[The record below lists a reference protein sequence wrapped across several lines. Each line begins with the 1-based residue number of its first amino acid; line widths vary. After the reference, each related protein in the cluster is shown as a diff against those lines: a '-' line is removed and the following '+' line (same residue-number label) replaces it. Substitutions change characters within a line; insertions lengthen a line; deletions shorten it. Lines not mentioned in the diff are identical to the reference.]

1 MPVVAFSSEQL
12 KGRRVYLLLE
22 IDFGTFGHFRLSTEP
37 LTVPGTGGGQFD
49 GGLDGLTFT
58 DSVDLFSTSES
69 NRSVSVVA
77 FLPVDVSAL
86 VARGFDP
93 SRATASLSQWVD
105 GTNYED
111 RRRVL
116 SSLELR
122 APQYGESYEPF
133 RFSIRSNLYDDGS
146 VIPPID
152 ATINLS
158 TFPYAESWQLG
169 HPYPWVFGTPGKT
182 QNPITGLFGYNYDSV
197 AYAVDIGAG
206 GSQFFLVAG
215 HEMTPNTT
223 ARVVVKGGGYTT
235 INEQTVQTISD
246 GLGRRVSVV
255 PAGVLGGHPDF
266 ADGVEYLCTFSTGGG
281 ILNDQQT
288 EPRRGMGE
296 IIEYLLDYAPRISM
310 DRGRTRTAIER
321 LNSYNLDAVITEPVE
336 VWRWIRSNLLPF
348 APVSMTTGPDGMYP
362 IVWDKDYLEAD
373 AVATVDAVHDQWERT
388 SPVTVEHLDGEPRND
403 FAISYGLRM
412 EDGKMRHRATLSG
425 ADKESN
431 AYARTSYQRYGKR
444 TKPEEEAISL
454 YQTSDVDAVMQWWS
468 RIYGFPIRS
477 VEYTAP
483 IEWGWLEAGAS
494 IVFSDS
500 RLNVSDQMAIVQA
513 IEWSEEQIIGLR
525 LVWVEDLPR
534 DDRAI

>member
-1 MPVVAFSSEQL
+1 
-12 KGRRVYLLLE
+12 
-22 IDFGTFGHFRLSTEP
+22 
-37 LTVPGTGGGQFD
+37 
-49 GGLDGLTFT
+49 
-58 DSVDLFSTSES
+58 
-69 NRSVSVVA
+69 
-77 FLPVDVSAL
+77 
-86 VARGFDP
+86 
-93 SRATASLSQWVD
+93 
-105 GTNYED
+105 
-111 RRRVL
+111 
-116 SSLELR
+116 
-122 APQYGESYEPF
+122 
-133 RFSIRSNLYDDGS
+133 

-152 ATINLS
+152 ATINVA
-158 TFPYAESWQLG
+158 TFPYAESWQWG
-169 HPYPWVFGTPGKT
+169 YVYPWVFGTPGKHIASHSGVV
-182 QNPITGLFGYNYDSV
+182 QYNYDSV
-197 AYAVDIGAG
+197 AYAADIAG
-206 GSQFFLVAG
+206 DQFFLVAG
-215 HEMTPNTT
+215 HEMAPGTT
-223 ARVVVKGGGYTT
+223 ARIIVKDGPAY
-235 INEQTVQTISD
+235 INEAPVQTVSD
-246 GLGRRVSVV
+246 GQGRRVSVV
-255 PAGVLGGHPDF
+255 ERIGGLTSIWYMLNEDETAYITNPDTWGE
-266 ADGVEYLCTFSTGGG
+266 GVEYLCTFNTGGG

-483 IEWGWLEAGAS
+483 IEWGWIEAGAS